1 MALGTV
7 HYVEPGPGGSE
18 VSTRVILQQDVSDH
32 LRNVVDHFPIAD
44 AVDNLALHEPCAE
57 GIQSVQL
64 TLVYSRSGSVAARE
78 IKRVGKDDAERGAE
92 GGNHVQ
98 PGQMGRR
105 TQVLQG
111 TQDGVS

>member
-7 HYVEPGPGGSE
+7 HYVEPGPSGGE
-18 VSTRVILQQDVSDH
+18 VATGVILEQDVPDH
-32 LRNVVDHFPIAD
+32 LRDVVHHFPIAD

-78 IKRVGKDDAERGAE
+78 IKRVGKDDAE
-92 GGNHVQ
+92 
-98 PGQMGRR
+98 
-105 TQVLQG
+105 
-111 TQDGVS
+111 